1 MKQGMFI
8 QRARIDMLFQMS
20 MKGFLQEM
28 KKNNV
33 RLDIAVEITTNDC
46 KSVFLIHTLS
56 ISLIIFII
64 SSITSPRR
72 FIHVSGVGVA
82 NDAVGP
88 LLVIYCLA
96 TQSRSCIFS
105 LTARG
110 ASVSIG
116 NDEVESRQEIRPLGL
131 TVWGR
136 FIWSCTPCIMYIQ
149 VHVLY
154 IQSSQYSKL

>member
-1 MKQGMFI
+1 
-8 QRARIDMLFQMS
+8 
-20 MKGFLQEM
+20 M

-96 TQSRSCIFS
+96 T
-105 LTARG
+105 
-110 ASVSIG
+110 
-116 NDEVESRQEIRPLGL
+116 
-131 TVWGR
+131 
-136 FIWSCTPCIMYIQ
+136 
-149 VHVLY
+149 
-154 IQSSQYSKL
+154 